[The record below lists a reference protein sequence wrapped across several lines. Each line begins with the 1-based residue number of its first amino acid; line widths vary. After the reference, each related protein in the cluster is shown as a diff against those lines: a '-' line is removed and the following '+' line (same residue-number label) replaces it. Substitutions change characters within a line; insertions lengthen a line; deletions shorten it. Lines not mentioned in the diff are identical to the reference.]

1 MSKMPITLLGLMIA
15 PHSMDG
21 FLTVLARVPGAKLI
35 FRSDQTVWE
44 REPGPAYEY
53 GWNHT
58 TLRALKVDPAIT
70 YLQVPMAALVLCG
83 PIAAIRAAFRAS

>member
-1 MSKMPITLLGLMIA
+1 MSMTADHLLGLMIA

-21 FLTVLARVPGAKLI
+21 FLTVLARVPGANLI
-35 FRSDQTVWE
+35 FRSDQTEWE

-58 TLRALKVDPAIT
+58 TLRALKVDP
-70 YLQVPMAALVLCG
+70 
-83 PIAAIRAAFRAS
+83 R